1 MRLDPTRAS
10 IAAARGRAVQDGRLP
25 LCIANR
31 PANLQNR
38 SFERAFGR
46 VRLPSF
52 SNIHCEE
59 LLHRRRLQDMG
70 FNEGHRAG
78 LLDHDIMLLSPGIVQ
93 I

>member
-1 MRLDPTRAS
+1 
-10 IAAARGRAVQDGRLP
+10 
-25 LCIANR
+25 
-31 PANLQNR
+31 
-38 SFERAFGR
+38 
-46 VRLPSF
+46 
-52 SNIHCEE
+52 

>member
-1 MRLDPTRAS
+1 MVGSRIAS
-10 IAAARGRAVQDGRLP
+10 LIRT
-25 LCIANR
+25 
-31 PANLQNR
+31 ANLQNR

-52 SNIHCEE
+52 SNIHFEE
-59 LLHRRRLQDMG
+59 LRRRLQDMG